1 MALRLVSSVAATWP
15 GERTSLARIDKTG
28 AITGKRPNAV
38 RRSAVWVAPGSGLVI
53 KTRFKRPLL
62 SKSLRSVM

>member
-1 MALRLVSSVAATWP
+1 
-15 GERTSLARIDKTG
+15 
-28 AITGKRPNAV
+28 
-38 RRSAVWVAPGSGLVI
+38 VAPGSGLVI